1 MGALHLLVPGPKMIY
16 HFGDLGYDDSIFT
29 CSNGTVNT
37 PSGGATGDCKLSTKP
52 QNQWTGNW
60 LANTAR
66 KKVYEDWAK
75 MIDLKTSQNVFENGQ
90 HAWNFS
96 TTGKPR
102 LDIWTSTTDTPN
114 LSYVFVL
121 TNATNAASNSAGNF
135 PFTGT
140 WYNLMDGTPL
150 TVTSTSMLVP
160 IEADGFRV
168 FGNKQA
174 LLSQPGFSKA
184 STLLYPNPSNGNF
197 YINTN
202 VQNVSIYAV
211 TGQLVKEF
219 KGNFEATHSY
229 PTADL
234 NQGIYLVKITDEN
247 HQQSTVKWIKK

>member
-1 MGALHLLVPGPKMIY
+1 
-16 HFGDLGYDDSIFT
+16 
-29 CSNGTVNT
+29 
-37 PSGGATGDCKLSTKP
+37 
-52 QNQWTGNW
+52 
-60 LANTAR
+60 
-66 KKVYEDWAK
+66 
-75 MIDLKTSQNVFENGQ
+75 
-90 HAWNFS
+90 
-96 TTGKPR
+96 
-102 LDIWTSTTDTPN
+102 
-114 LSYVFVL
+114 
-121 TNATNAASNSAGNF
+121 
-135 PFTGT
+135 
-140 WYNLMDGTPL
+140 MDGTPL

-247 HQQSTVKWIKK
+247 HKQSTVKWIKK